1 MNSSRP
7 ARKGKP
13 IVVTWGPLR
22 VKRAQGSAATSRS
35 AIAP

>member
-22 VKRAQGSAATSRS
+22 VKRAQWPATSRP